1 MSLAELSTESLW
13 TLSEVAAHLGLGK
26 DHRDPIS
33 AVRFLC
39 RSRKLRFV
47 KVGRTLRFKREWVEQ
62 YIAAA
67 SIEPIRTASRS
78 SGAL

>member
-1 MSLAELSTESLW
+1 MSPAEPSTESLW
-13 TLSEVAAHLGLGK
+13 TLSEVAAHLSLGK

-39 RSRKLRFV
+39 RSRKLRFI

-62 YIAAA
+62 YIEAA
-67 SIEPIRTASRS
+67 SVEPIRTGSCS
-78 SGAL
+78 SEAR